1 MDCKWFWVLLVIML
15 VSSGEGCWEEERTAL
30 LQLKPVFSS
39 KNYLQDW
46 VENSNCC
53 EWERVVCDNI
63 TSRVMKLE
71 LYDVGDGKVGGWYL
85 NASLFSSFQQLQ
97 SLDLSGNN
105 IVGCIENEGF
115 ERLSRLSNLEGMNLA
130 RNNFN
135 NSILSSLT
143 GFSSLKYLYLFENR
157 FKGAVT
163 VRI

>member
-105 IVGCIENEGF
+105 IVGCIENEDLKELLLSEF
-115 ERLSRLSNLEGMNLA
+115 EIEGGKRDRRLPKNA
-130 RNNFN
+130 Y
-135 NSILSSLT
+135 
-143 GFSSLKYLYLFENR
+143 K
-157 FKGAVT
+157 KA
-163 VRI
+163 